1 MDPLSLTVAASNLLS
16 AVNTVI
22 IIVSRYHKEMKKTP
36 RDLERF
42 TEELKRLSD
51 VLGTLES
58 LIQEA
63 KVPTPDVDPKLKA
76 LVPLY
81 EPLTLY
87 LDDIKILQGK
97 LEVPSWSYMSQ
108 RKRSLAVALG
118 WPLKEDEVKNELDK
132 MKSFREQLKDAI
144 QVDTINLAVESQ
156 KIVSEN
162 QKILT
167 QLVRSWRNRST
178 ADHRQKL
185 LRWLAAPDIAANYQ
199 AALKRRSED
208 TGSWFSESKPYLQ
221 WVAAPRSFLWLYG
234 IAGSGKTIL
243 TSTAIES
250 ALAYAQNTIGIAVV
264 YFYFDFNDSDKQLV
278 EKMVRSLVK
287 QLSLQCPETPHILSM
302 LFATC
307 EASDRSPSLD
317 ELLETMRQLMHSYC
331 DVYMVLDA
339 LDECSERDELLD
351 ILARFRDWSLN
362 HLHILVSSR
371 PERSIEE
378 GISPHLSDNGN
389 KVEICG
395 ELIDE
400 DIRHYIQGRLERD
413 PKLKRWRKTPD
424 VRGEIEHC
432 LMSKAKGMFR
442 LAVCHLDE
450 LATCLNRPQLRQR
463 LNCLPRTLDQMY
475 SQMLLRIP
483 EELEPLAFKILQWL
497 TYSARQLNVTEVA
510 EALCVDCE
518 DIPRFDPDRRLPDPQ
533 DVLEACPGL
542 IVTVDI
548 DADTEAAGGTND
560 TTTQATHIRLAHYS
574 VKEFLVSARVHEH
587 APRFRLDDAPAS
599 HASMAETCLAYL
611 LSFERRDSIYPGVM
625 SEFHLIAYASQY
637 WFWHACMAAP
647 GTASETTVPLIME
660 LLDSPS
666 PAYANWLRIYNPD
679 KPWQSPGSSLL
690 MEDKSDDFAAPP
702 PLYIASLCGLTLVVS
717 AILEG
722 EADVNQS
729 DGGEKGS
736 ALHAAS
742 YGGHAD
748 VIRGLV
754 VAGAEINGGDG
765 VHTGS
770 PLQAAA
776 FNGHGQAVETL
787 LELGAD
793 VNQTGGKYANP
804 LQAACRAGKLAIVE
818 KLLGA
823 GADIHASGGFY
834 GDALQAASF
843 YGHDAI
849 VRILLAAG
857 ADINR
862 VGGIYGSALQA
873 ASRNGYA
880 KLVQDL
886 LQAGA
891 HVNLTGGMY
900 HTALQSAARGGQKA
914 IIDILVSAGADV
926 NAQGGK
932 YGNALQAASLLD
944 NASVVK
950 YLLELGA
957 DVNARGGMY
966 GCALQTACAHGY
978 EQVVCLLLNS
988 GADPNL
994 PGGYYGLPI
1003 IAAAKQGH
1011 ASIVEKLLDTGTRIQ
1026 GWKLSIAITSEGHK
1040 EAVQLLRKAGAKV
1053 MADGED
1059 DVNRGDGIVGGGLK
1073 RSQTMSLV
1081 AQEFTGEG
1089 IEINENEIRQVA
1101 LSLKFCDEC
1110 GQPIP
1115 DGDIYY
1121 HCNIC
1126 LNDDWDSC
1134 IKCVQAGFVC
1144 QDRQHRMVRRRI
1156 QNGMIID
1163 MLD

>member
-1 MDPLSLTVAASNLLS
+1 MDPLSLTLAASNLLS

-22 IIVSRYHKEMKKTP
+22 IIVSRYHEEMKKTP

-76 LVPLY
+76 LIPLY

-87 LDDIKILQGK
+87 LDDIKSLQRK
-97 LEVPSWSYMSQ
+97 LEVPSWSYMSR
-108 RKRSLAVALG
+108 RKHSLAVALG
-118 WPLKEDEVKNELDK
+118 WPLKEDEVKHELDK

-144 QVDTINLAVESQ
+144 QVDTISSDPGGTSL
-156 KIVSEN
+156 
-162 QKILT
+162 L
-167 QLVRSWRNRST
+167 
-178 ADHRQKL
+178 L

-208 TGSWFSESKPYLQ
+208 TGSWFPESKTYLQ
-221 WVAAPRSFLWLYG
+221 WVAAPKSFLWLYG

-250 ALAYAQNTIGIAVV
+250 ALGYAQNTIGTAVV
-264 YFYFDFNDSDKQLV
+264 YFYFDFNDTDKQRA

-287 QLSLQCPETPHILSM
+287 QLSIQCPETPHILSM

-307 EASDRSPSLD
+307 EASDRPPTLD
-317 ELLETMRQLMHSYC
+317 ELLETMRQLMNSYC

-339 LDECSERDELLD
+339 LDECSDREELLD
-351 ILARFRDWSLN
+351 ILVRFRDWNVN

-378 GISPHLSDNGN
+378 GISPHLSDNGH
-389 KVEICG
+389 KVAICG

-424 VRGEIEHC
+424 VREEIEHC
-432 LMSKAKGMFR
+432 LMSKARGMFR

-450 LATCLNRPQLRQR
+450 LATCLNRPQLRER
-463 LNCLPRTLDQMY
+463 LNSLPRTLDQMY

-483 EELEPLAFKILQWL
+483 EEWEPLALKILQWL
-497 TYSARQLNVTEVA
+497 TYSTRQLSITEVA

-518 DIPRFDPDRRLPDPQ
+518 EIPRFDPDRRLLDPQ
-533 DVLEACPGL
+533 DVLQACPGL
-542 IVTVDI
+542 VVTVDI
-548 DADTEAAGGTND
+548 DADTEGAGSAHD
-560 TTTQATHIRLAHYS
+560 TTTQVTHIRLAHYS
-574 VKEFLVSARVHEH
+574 VKEFLVSPRVHEH
-587 APRFRLDDAPAS
+587 ARRFRLDDAPAN
-599 HASMAETCLAYL
+599 HASIAESCLAYL
-611 LSFERRDSIYPGVM
+611 LSFERPDSIYPGVV
-625 SEFHLIAYASQY
+625 SEFHLVAYASQY
-637 WFWHACMAAP
+637 WFRHASMAT
-647 GTASETTVPLIME
+647 GNASETMVPLIME
-660 LLDSPS
+660 LLDSES
-666 PAYANWLRIYNPD
+666 PAYINWLRIYNPD

-690 MEDKSDDFAAPP
+690 KEDKSNVFSAPP
-702 PLYIASLCGLTLVVS
+702 PLYIASLCGLTSVVS

-722 EADVNQS
+722 GADVNQS

-742 YGGHAD
+742 HEGHAD
-748 VIRGLV
+748 VIRELV
-754 VAGAEINGGDG
+754 AAGAEINGGGGDG

-776 FNGHGQAVETL
+776 FNGHSLAVQTL
-787 LELGAD
+787 LDLRAD
-793 VNQTGGKYANP
+793 VNRTGGKYANP

-823 GADIHASGGFY
+823 GADIHAIGGFY

-849 VRILLAAG
+849 VRKLLAAG

-862 VGGIYGSALQA
+862 VGGIYGTALQA
-873 ASRNGYA
+873 ACRNGYA

-891 HVNLTGGMY
+891 RVNLTGGMY
-900 HTALQSAARGGQKA
+900 HTALQSAARGAHKA

-944 NASVVK
+944 NISVVK

-978 EQVVCLLLNS
+978 EQVVCLLLDA

-994 PGGYYGLPI
+994 PGGYHGLSI

-1011 ASIVEKLLDTGTRIQ
+1011 ASIVEKLLDAGARIQ
-1026 GWKLSIAITSEGHK
+1026 GWKLSIAITGEGHK
-1040 EAVQLLRKAGAKV
+1040 NAVQLLRTAGAKIIV
-1053 MADGED
+1053 DGED
-1059 DVNRGDGIVGGGLK
+1059 DVNPGDGIGGGGLK

-1081 AQEFTGEG
+1081 AQEFAGEG
-1089 IEINENEIRQVA
+1089 IEINEDEIRQVA

-1110 GQPIP
+1110 GQSIP
-1115 DGDIYY
+1115 DGDVYY
-1121 HCNIC
+1121 HCTIC

-1134 IKCVQAGFVC
+1134 VQCVQAGFVC
-1144 QDRQHRMVRRRI
+1144 QDRQHQMVRRRVR
-1156 QNGMIID
+1156 NGIIID
-1163 MLD
+1163 VD